1 MNFRLCLM
9 LKCAVSI
16 MRVHA
21 DVVKGLKQADAL
33 DVFTAQGLDQATSTP
48 EELAAM
54 VKTELAKWTT
64 VIKAAGIKA
73 E

>member
-9 LKCAVSI
+9 LKCAVSL
-16 MRVHA
+16 MRVHT
-21 DVVKGLKQADAL
+21 DVVRGQKLADAR
-33 DVFTAQGLDQATSTP
+33 DVFTAEGLDQATRTP

>member
-1 MNFRLCLM
+1 MKLSTLAWNRRCLDT
-9 LKCAVSI
+9 AEI
-16 MRVHA
+16 G
-21 DVVKGLKQADAL
+21 KGLKQPDAL
-33 DVFTAQGLDQATSTP
+33 EVFDAQGLDQATSMP

-54 VKTELAKWTT
+54 VKTEIVKWTR